1 VVKPTSVREQT
12 KKLIVQAATE
22 IFAHDGFA
30 GTTTAA
36 VAARAK
42 LPKANLHYYFPTK
55 IALYRAVIEPVLAAW
70 LDSASSFD
78 ESKEPEAALT
88 RYIAARMDLA
98 RAMPSGSRI
107 WASEIMR
114 GAPLIQD
121 FLNSSLA
128 DWVESRSRVVKRWI
142 AEKKLR
148 PIEPR
153 FLFFMIW
160 ATTEHYASA
169 EHEIRTLEH
178 GRPLDGVKFEMAKK
192 QLIETVLGGLIV
204 R

>member
-1 VVKPTSVREQT
+1 VAKPTSVREQT

-22 IFAHDGFA
+22 IFAHDGYA

-169 EHEIRTLEH
+169 EHEITTLEN

-204 R
+204 K